1 MLHNYSLSNSC
12 NVLVKGGLMTEFKI
26 SCPEC
31 SAVVITAHPE
41 AIIWE
46 RCPACRRHVW
56 ETNDLLMAEVIA
68 TRPRY
73 GHAVTRIQRNS

>member
-1 MLHNYSLSNSC
+1 
-12 NVLVKGGLMTEFKI
+12 MTEFKI

-41 AIIWE
+41 ALIWE

-56 ETNDLLMAEVIA
+56 ETNDLLMAEVA
-68 TRPRY
+68 NARPL
-73 GHAVTRIQRNS
+73 HINTVTRIQRNS